1 MASISSVTDLAV
13 PKAEEHSQIDVS
25 AYDVMG
31 RMVLVER
38 VHYPDQAP
46 ITNLTQAFPPLFGF
60 YQSLSTGTFVSQFVL
75 HLQTTHKPTVKRPQI
90 VTDSH

>member
-46 ITNLTQAFPPLFGF
+46 ITN
-60 YQSLSTGTFVSQFVL
+60 
-75 HLQTTHKPTVKRPQI
+75 
-90 VTDSH
+90 

>member
-1 MASISSVTDLAV
+1 MWAPPMASISSVTDLAV

-38 VHYPDQAP
+38 YVSLDRHQP
-46 ITNLTQAFPPLFGF
+46 IAVIEASSRI
-60 YQSLSTGTFVSQFVL
+60 SLSWTLVNTLKWSTQWST
-75 HLQTTHKPTVKRPQI
+75 QT
-90 VTDSH
+90 

>member
-1 MASISSVTDLAV
+1 MWAPPMASISSVTDLAV

-38 VHYPDQAP
+38 QWFLLQA
-46 ITNLTQAFPPLFGF
+46 LTCTA
-60 YQSLSTGTFVSQFVL
+60 T
-75 HLQTTHKPTVKRPQI
+75 
-90 VTDSH
+90 

>member
-1 MASISSVTDLAV
+1 MWAPPMASISSVTDLAV

-38 VHYPDQAP
+38 YVSLFRHQP
-46 ITNLTQAFPPLFGF
+46 IAVIEAILRISHVTVLVNALFWSTQW
-60 YQSLSTGTFVSQFVL
+60 ST
-75 HLQTTHKPTVKRPQI
+75 QI
-90 VTDSH
+90 

>member
-38 VHYPDQAP
+38 YVSLDRHQP
-46 ITNLTQAFPPLFGF
+46 IAVIEASSRISLTWTLVNT
-60 YQSLSTGTFVSQFVL
+60 LKWSTQWST
-75 HLQTTHKPTVKRPQI
+75 QTM
-90 VTDSH
+90 SY

>member
-31 RMVLVER
+31 RMVLVENNGSSTR
-38 VHYPDQAP
+38 HLHGQLHKHY
-46 ITNLTQAFPPLFGF
+46 
-60 YQSLSTGTFVSQFVL
+60 SQFTY
-75 HLQTTHKPTVKRPQI
+75 H
-90 VTDSH
+90 

>member
-38 VHYPDQAP
+38 YVSLPKHQP
-46 ITNLTQAFPPLFGF
+46 IAVIEASSRISLTWTLVNT
-60 YQSLSTGTFVSQFVL
+60 LKWSTQWST
-75 HLQTTHKPTVKRPQI
+75 QT
-90 VTDSH
+90 

>member
-38 VHYPDQAP
+38 YVSLDRHQP
-46 ITNLTQAFPPLFGF
+46 IAVIEASSRISLTWTLVNT
-60 YQSLSTGTFVSQFVL
+60 LKWSTQWST
-75 HLQTTHKPTVKRPQI
+75 QTK
-90 VTDSH
+90 SH